1 MVLLNWGELK
11 IAINEK
17 EGHEPGKF
25 FSPALVLFPK
35 NSEHL
40 VIDIWYTRQHIDI
53 YSDITKNG
61 VPEIQ

>member
-1 MVLLNWGELK
+1 MKKKVMSLANL
-11 IAINEK
+11 
-17 EGHEPGKF
+17 F

-40 VIDIWYTRQHIDI
+40 VIDDIWYTRQHIDI